1 MRVLTVLVYQ
11 IYVCSHSV
19 LKEDVSEFCNS
30 VFYCASII
38 GKSKSKKQTIL
49 PKEKKKRAVFLWR
62 DNWVHFKETGK
73 RPSINMSIQSHEKVM
88 GNVQASRY
96 KKTKKQTK
104 KNTQIFPSDI
114 TEITVE
120 PMRVVPIRRLRRDE
134 NEHAVW

>member
-49 PKEKKKRAVFLWR
+49 PKEKKKKEQSFFEGIIEYISKKLER
-62 DNWVHFKETGK
+62 D
-73 RPSINMSIQSHEKVM
+73 P
-88 GNVQASRY
+88 
-96 KKTKKQTK
+96 
-104 KNTQIFPSDI
+104 
-114 TEITVE
+114 
-120 PMRVVPIRRLRRDE
+120 L
-134 NEHAVW
+134 

>member
-1 MRVLTVLVYQ
+1 
-11 IYVCSHSV
+11 
-19 LKEDVSEFCNS
+19 
-30 VFYCASII
+30 
-38 GKSKSKKQTIL
+38 
-49 PKEKKKRAVFLWR
+49 
-62 DNWVHFKETGK
+62 
-73 RPSINMSIQSHEKVM
+73 M

-134 NEHAVW
+134 NEHAV